1 MNLLKTAATIS
12 GLTLL
17 SRITGLVRETLTA
30 ATFGAGSQT
39 DAFFVA
45 FRLPN
50 LLRRLFAEGAFSQ
63 AFVPVL
69 GQIRA
74 QQGESAALTLARQCA
89 LVMTAV
95 LALVCLL
102 AIMGA
107 PILVWMMSGGFDGDS
122 KTFALSVM
130 LTRWMFP
137 YILLISLVALA
148 SGVLNTWSEFKAAAF
163 APVLLN
169 LSFIAAAL
177 LLAPHLDEPIWAL
190 AIAVVAGGIAQLALM
205 GVALKKALSRSL
217 SARRSDYTSAGSISG
232 SGSGSV
238 LHPNASPREH
248 PWSIRAAWRDPSVRR
263 IMVLMLPATMAVS
276 VAQISLIINTHI
288 AARLQAGSVS
298 WLSFADRLMEFPTAL
313 LGVALGTVLLPSL
326 TKANSENNPQ
336 EVSRLIDWG
345 LRLVAILA
353 IPSAVGL
360 AVLSIPLTAVLF
372 HYGQFDHQ
380 DLVMT
385 AQAMVGYAVGLV
397 GLIAIKVLAPGFYAK
412 QEVKT
417 PVKIALFALALTQAL
432 NLVFVPLFAHAG
444 LALATSLAACANAL
458 LLYLGLR
465 RKAIYTPDRGWLGF
479 IIKIVISAFIMGLAI
494 GMIALELDWSGL
506 AAAPWLRITWLA
518 VILFVAAIVYFSV
531 LRLLG
536 VRWRQFLKKEK
547 A

>member
-74 QQGESAALTLARQCA
+74 QQGESAALALARQCA

-107 PILVWMMSGGFDGDS
+107 PVLVWMMSGGFDGDS

-148 SGVLNTWSEFKAAAF
+148 SGVLNTWSEFKAPAF

-205 GVALKKALSRSL
+205 GIALKKALSRSL
-217 SARRSDYTSAGSISG
+217 SAQRSDNTSSGSISG
-232 SGSGSV
+232 SA
-238 LHPNASPREH
+238 LNPNAGLREH
-248 PWSIRAAWRDPSVRR
+248 RWSIRAAWRNPSVRR

-417 PVKIALFALALTQAL
+417 PVKIALFALVLTQAL

-458 LLYLGLR
+458 LLYMGLR

-479 IIKIVISAFIMGLAI
+479 TIRIVISALVMGLAI

-506 AAAPWLRITWLA
+506 SAAPWLRITWLA

-536 VRWRQFLKKEK
+536 VRWMQFLKKDK

>member
-74 QQGESAALTLARQCA
+74 QQGESAALALARQCA

-107 PILVWMMSGGFDGDS
+107 PVLVWMMSGGFDGDS

-148 SGVLNTWSEFKAAAF
+148 SGVLNTWSEFKAPAF

-205 GVALKKALSRSL
+205 GIALKKALSRSL
-217 SARRSDYTSAGSISG
+217 SAQRSDNTSSGSISG
-232 SGSGSV
+232 SA
-238 LHPNASPREH
+238 LNPNAGLREH
-248 PWSIRAAWRDPSVRR
+248 RWSIRAAWRNPSVRR

-417 PVKIALFALALTQAL
+417 PVKIALFALVLTQAL

-536 VRWRQFLKKEK
+536 VRWMQFLKKDK

>member
-1 MNLLKTAATIS
+1 
-12 GLTLL
+12 
-17 SRITGLVRETLTA
+17 
-30 ATFGAGSQT
+30 
-39 DAFFVA
+39 
-45 FRLPN
+45 
-50 LLRRLFAEGAFSQ
+50 
-63 AFVPVL
+63 
-69 GQIRA
+69 
-74 QQGESAALTLARQCA
+74 
-89 LVMTAV
+89 
-95 LALVCLL
+95 
-102 AIMGA
+102 
-107 PILVWMMSGGFDGDS
+107 
-122 KTFALSVM
+122 
-130 LTRWMFP
+130 
-137 YILLISLVALA
+137 
-148 SGVLNTWSEFKAAAF
+148 
-163 APVLLN
+163 
-169 LSFIAAAL
+169 
-177 LLAPHLDEPIWAL
+177 
-190 AIAVVAGGIAQLALM
+190 
-205 GVALKKALSRSL
+205 
-217 SARRSDYTSAGSISG
+217 
-232 SGSGSV
+232 
-238 LHPNASPREH
+238 
-248 PWSIRAAWRDPSVRR
+248 
-263 IMVLMLPATMAVS
+263 MVLMLPATMAVS

-536 VRWRQFLKKEK
+536 VRWMQFLKKDK